1 MSYRILLHRRVVK
14 FLKRLDES
22 TRSRVLNSLRE
33 LDKFPNVRLDIVKIA
48 GEKNIYRIRIG
59 DLRILMKVY
68 DVEKIIVIVKIDRR
82 KRSYRGLRHL

>member
-1 MSYRILLHRRVVK
+1 MSYKILLHRRVVK

-22 TRSRVLNSLRE
+22 TRSRVLDSLRE

-59 DLRILMKVY
+59 DLRILVKVY

>member
-1 MSYRILLHRRVVK
+1 MSYRVLLHRRVVK

>member
-1 MSYRILLHRRVVK
+1 MSYKILLHRRVVK

-22 TRSRVLNSLRE
+22 TRSRVLDSLRE

>member
-1 MSYRILLHRRVVK
+1 MSYKILLHRRVVK

-22 TRSRVLNSLRE
+22 TRSRVLDSLRE

-82 KRSYRGLRHL
+82 KRGYRGLRHL

>member
-1 MSYRILLHRRVVK
+1 MSYKILLHRRVVK